1 MVQSNFCA
9 VYHVVPEQFLLE
21 GRFQC
26 PLERQN
32 VKPSLDT
39 HQYPTEIVKLHMS
52 SANAFRPPKNAL
64 CWKLAIEFFEKSMG
78 CKNPEKKIY
87 KEP

>member
-1 MVQSNFCA
+1 MLC
-9 VYHVVPEQFLLE
+9 
-21 GRFQC
+21 
-26 PLERQN
+26 QN
-32 VKPSLDT
+32 NSYWKGGFSARWKDKTSSHPWDT